1 MHIST
6 ESLRAVTRIPE
17 ALSKLFSGPLSEQPT
32 ELIYSALTEIPLPK
46 WEILLSNNQNRV
58 TFRLTASIED
68 SEQSVMFELCQM
80 TTLSAGARVQEASG
94 KITLETR
101 ATEELQAI
109 DLSRFPA
116 TTARLFEKILPCL
129 GEAQELERQYSQA
142 CDQAA
147 LFSLDREWA
156 LQFVGK
162 LLDHGIDG
170 IEGKIPYESWQE
182 HCHALGRDSDDSSF
196 KVDQYVKTL
205 RYTSDGTELRLSAA
219 IMLQLDQYE
228 NEESFIELIAEFKD
242 PIAKR
247 YHEASVSMDF
257 PDKGL
262 TPLIDL
268 ATRDG
273 LLQSIQDE

>member
-1 MHIST
+1 M
-6 ESLRAVTRIPE
+6 V
-17 ALSKLFSGPLSEQPT
+17 
-32 ELIYSALTEIPLPK
+32 
-46 WEILLSNNQNRV
+46 
-58 TFRLTASIED
+58 
-68 SEQSVMFELCQM
+68 ELCQM

-101 ATEELQAI
+101 VTEKLQTI

-129 GEAQELERQYSQA
+129 GEAQELEKQFSQA

-156 LQFVGK
+156 LQFAGE
-162 LLDHGIDG
+162 LLEQRIDG
-170 IEGKIPYESWQE
+170 IEDDPPYESWQD
-182 HCHALGRDSDDSSF
+182 HCHALGRYSDDSSF
-196 KVDQYVKTL
+196 EVHEYGKTL
-205 RYTSDGTELRLSAA
+205 RYTIDGAELRLSAA
-219 IMLQLDQYE
+219 TMLQLDQYE
-228 NEESFIELIAEFKD
+228 NEESFIALIAEFND
-242 PIAKR
+242 PITKR

-257 PDKGL
+257 PDEGL
-262 TPLIDL
+262 RPLIDL

>member
-1 MHIST
+1 
-6 ESLRAVTRIPE
+6 
-17 ALSKLFSGPLSEQPT
+17 
-32 ELIYSALTEIPLPK
+32 LIHSALVQIPLPN
-46 WEILLSNNQNRV
+46 WNISLSHNQNKV
-58 TFRLTASIED
+58 TRRLTASIED
-68 SEQSVMFELCQM
+68 SEQSVMVELCQM

-101 ATEELQAI
+101 VTEKLQTI

-129 GEAQELERQYSQA
+129 GEAQELEKQFSQA

-156 LQFVGK
+156 LQFAGE
-162 LLDHGIDG
+162 LLEQRIDG
-170 IEGKIPYESWQE
+170 IEDDPPYESWQD
-182 HCHALGRDSDDSSF
+182 HCHALGRYSDDSSF
-196 KVDQYVKTL
+196 EVHEYGKTL
-205 RYTSDGTELRLSAA
+205 RYTIDGAELRLSAA
-219 IMLQLDQYE
+219 TMLQLDQYE
-228 NEESFIELIAEFKD
+228 NEESFIALIAEFND
-242 PIAKR
+242 PITKR

-257 PDKGL
+257 PDEGL
-262 TPLIDL
+262 RPLIDL